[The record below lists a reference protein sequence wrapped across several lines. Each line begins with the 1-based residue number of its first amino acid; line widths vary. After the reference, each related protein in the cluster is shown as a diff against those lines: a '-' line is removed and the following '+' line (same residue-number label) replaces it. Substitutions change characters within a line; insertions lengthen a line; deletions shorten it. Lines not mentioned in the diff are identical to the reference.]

1 MPNLDN
7 TRSKQV
13 RTLLHHIQQEERK
26 GPYPVLKIVRPG
38 DPMESIFMNRLVED
52 KNNDGMTYVDYL
64 CFVHRQIQLALAD

>member
-7 TRSKQV
+7 PRSNQV

-26 GPYPVLKIVRPG
+26 GAYPVLTLVRPG
-38 DPMESIFMNRLVED
+38 DPAEAVFLSRLVED

-64 CFVHRQIQLALAD
+64 CFVHRQIQLSLAD